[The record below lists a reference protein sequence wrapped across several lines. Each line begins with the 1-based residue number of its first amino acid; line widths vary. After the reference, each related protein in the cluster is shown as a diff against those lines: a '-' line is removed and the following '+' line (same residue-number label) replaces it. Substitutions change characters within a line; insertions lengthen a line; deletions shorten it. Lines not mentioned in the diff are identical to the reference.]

1 MSNIAYNVLSDK
13 APSSLEKANEMLT
26 HLNSYGGGNLTEH
39 EDKHAF
45 VECATFA
52 DDYKYHG
59 EGW

>member
-1 MSNIAYNVLSDK
+1 MLEER
-13 APSSLEKANEMLT
+13 APEALAAANEMLT
-26 HLNSYGGGNLTEH
+26 YLQDYSADLTSH
-39 EDKHAF
+39 EDDHAF